1 MRDNKA
7 ESLGLF
13 IAGVLAG
20 AAFAVLYAPT
30 SGVRTRKQ
38 IRRYARRKI
47 EQLDDLQDDIRSQV
61 NGWVEDVAE
70 TLDDGL
76 NRGKR
81 LTLSGRERV
90 LGVFDDAKQRVEE
103 GKSRVESLIGR
114 SE

>member
-1 MRDNKA
+1 MRDKKA

-20 AAFAVLYAPT
+20 AAFALLYAPS

-38 IRRYARRKI
+38 IRRYARRKF

-76 NRGKR
+76 HSGKR
-81 LTLSGRERV
+81 LTLAGRERV
-90 LGVFDDAKQRVEE
+90 LGVFDDAKRRVEE
-103 GKSRVESLIGR
+103 GKSRIEGLIGK
-114 SE
+114 